1 MAFDD
6 AVVNAGDMPL
16 LEVSNL
22 NTTLMHVE
30 VVEAIKGSAPFVH
43 EVQQLTVSGSGDGM
57 TAGMFDVS
65 FGGDRSPPLSFN
77 ASSTDLVAALA
88 QLPSIRDGV
97 TVSNADDAEKS
108 WRITFASAGPQEMM
122 TSSCETTSA
131 TNVSLSL
138 DCLLEHSTVEIR
150 RLVRGS
156 SPASGTFRLQLVRA
170 DGVTK
175 NEGADVIRTTV
186 PLRVDS
192 SAEEVQNALVALRG
206 GAEASVSVAPN
217 LRVGYGREWA
227 VALND
232 NGVHSVKLVDVH
244 VRGPAPWCAD
254 GSTGPAVTETP
265 CEFPFTVDQD
275 GGTTHFECAGVGGS
289 SMGWCSTSPVF
300 QDSQD
305 WGGCARCSAGALAP
319 PNLHVAS
326 RRRRFH
332 LIGSSADVSR
342 ALSEVSYH
350 PRPYWNAWLGG
361 LDEVYAYWHDENSPG
376 IDETVSGAKARTK
389 SQVFVAP
396 INDPPT
402 LNIPQQHVLVYEG
415 QEVLL
420 EGADIGDPDL
430 IERPEIVIQ
439 VSVEAQLGTLALGD
453 PDDLMFFSGTPEPHS
468 SGQLVIKGKLSN
480 IQSAVKQLYYRPPGD
495 FAAGAA
501 SSRAAPEIQR
511 IELAQPIAPMV
522 QSITTSAVEGYIE
535 GNFTLALK
543 CDAFFE
549 PLKEIFPDADLFNDT
564 VTDSYSRVAQSPPLA
579 ADAPASGN
587 ASVEVG
593 IRAMLTD
600 CYNQAWNQSI
610 ILAEEFNATSPG
622 NSSSTDVFSSEILPH
637 SAATAVVARGDPDL
651 HGCISWAVTLID
663 VPESLPAFDVVS
675 QNLTVGGTGASETPY
690 VYGVSSSSLEPSM
703 SVVIIE
709 VGSSSSSLTGTFT
722 LALIPGGEA
731 TQAVPASASGEEL
744 ALALSALADVGAVQ
758 VSTGSLLVKSPGVP
772 SLGRYWQVTF
782 LSSGSP
788 PHAGDLPVLIADD
801 AGLRNSGGVLRV
813 SEVTKGRA
821 PMDTVSIVVDD
832 LGNVGS
838 GESLDVAASWS
849 VTIVPQESPPTVRI
863 YRKDGESEFLRG
875 FEGGVVYLPA
885 IEIHHAVAWT
895 ASMKDG
901 HHEVQYV
908 ARLSCSRGMVKPASS
923 RIRRHVNIDILSP
936 TVTELI
942 GTLSDLNH
950 ALAQVIYSVP
960 TRYRGAD
967 SVTVEVRMAGAGI
980 GGGSGSSTLYILV
993 DGSNRAPELAAPRSM
1008 RTVGMSPMAVE
1019 GIRVSDDDVGGIM
1032 ALNVEAVRGV
1042 VSIPDQQLHRL
1053 VDVTKVR
1060 IIGMLKTSSSLHLN
1074 TRKMC
1079 SFLKHRLVSMVSKK
1093 ECSVSNIIWS
1103 VQAISGVKGASDPLT
1118 AR

>member
-1 MAFDD
+1 MAHSRTPSYWWSQITVTFDD
-6 AVVNAGDMPL
+6 AMVNAGDLPL
-16 LEVSNL
+16 LKVSDL
-22 NTTLMHVE
+22 NTTSMSVE

-43 EVQQLTVSGSGDGM
+43 EVQQLTVSGSGDGP
-57 TAGMFDVS
+57 TAGLFDVS
-65 FGGDRSPPLSFN
+65 FGGDRSLPLSFN
-77 ASSTDLVAALA
+77 ATSTDLAAALA

-97 TVSNADDAEKS
+97 TVSDAGDAEKS

-122 TSSCETTSA
+122 TSSCETTGA
-131 TNVSLSL
+131 TNVSLSS
-138 DCLLEHSTVEIR
+138 DCLLEHSTVDIR

-170 DGVTK
+170 DGVTE
-175 NEGADVIRTTV
+175 NEGGDVSRTTV
-186 PLRVDS
+186 SLRVDA
-192 SAEEVQNALVALRG
+192 SAEEVQNALVAIRG
-206 GAEASVSVAPN
+206 GAEATVSVAPN
-217 LRVGYGREWA
+217 ARVGYGREWA

-244 VRGPAPWCAD
+244 VGGPAPWCAD
-254 GSTGPAVTETP
+254 GITGPALAETS
-265 CEFPFTVDQD
+265 CEFPFTVEQD

-305 WGGCARCSAGALAP
+305 WGGCTRCSEGALAP
-319 PNLHVAS
+319 PTLHVAS

-361 LDEVYAYWHDENSPG
+361 LDEVYAYWHDENVPG
-376 IDETVSGAKARTK
+376 IDETVSGAKASTK
-389 SQVFVAP
+389 SHVFVAP
-396 INDPPT
+396 VNDPPT
-402 LNIPQQHVLVYEG
+402 LNIPQRQVMVYEG

-430 IERPEIVIQ
+430 VERPEVAIQ
-439 VSVEAQLGTLALGD
+439 VTVEAQLGTLALGD
-453 PDDLMFFSGTPEPHS
+453 SDDLMFFSGTPEPHS
-468 SGQLVIKGKLSN
+468 SGQLVIKGQLSN
-480 IQSAVKQLYYRPPGD
+480 LQSAVKQLYYRPPEYL
-495 FAAGAA
+495 AAGAA

-511 IELAQPIAPMV
+511 IELTQPMTPMV

-549 PLKEIFPDADLFNDT
+549 PLKDIFPDADIFNNT
-564 VTDSYSRVAQSPPLA
+564 VTESYSSIAQSRPLA

-587 ASVEVG
+587 ASVEVEV
-593 IRAMLTD
+593 RAMLTD
-600 CYNQAWNQSI
+600 CYNQAWNQSVV
-610 ILAEEFNATSPG
+610 LAKEFNTTSTG

-637 SAATAVVARGDPDL
+637 SAATAVVARGDPDQ

-663 VPESLPAFDVVS
+663 VPTSLPAFDVAS
-675 QNLTVGGTGASETPY
+675 QNLTTDGTGASETPY
-690 VYGVSSSSLEPSM
+690 LYGVSGSSLEPSV
-703 SVVIIE
+703 SVSIIE

-722 LALIPGGEA
+722 LALTPGGKA
-731 TQAVPASASGEEL
+731 TQAIPASAPGEEL

-758 VSTGSLLVKSPGVP
+758 VSTGSLLVESPGVP
-772 SLGRYWQVTF
+772 SLGRYWEVTF
-782 LSSGSP
+782 LLSGSP
-788 PHAGDLPVLIADD
+788 PHAGDVPLLIAND
-801 AGLRNSGGVLRV
+801 AGLRDSGGMLRM

-821 PMDTVSIVVDD
+821 LTDTVSIVIDD

-838 GESLDVAASWS
+838 GEPLDVAASWS
-849 VTIVPQESPPTVRI
+849 VTIVPQESPPTVHI
-863 YRKDGESEFLRG
+863 YREDGENEFLRG
-875 FEGGVVYLPA
+875 FEGGVVHLPA

-895 ASMKDG
+895 TSMGDT
-901 HHEVQYV
+901 HYEVQYV
-908 ARLSCSRGMVKPASS
+908 ARLSCSRGVAKPASS
-923 RIRRHVNIDILSP
+923 RIGRHVGIDTLSP

-950 ALAQVIYSVP
+950 ALARVIYSVP

-967 SVTVEVRMAGAGI
+967 SVTVEVRMAGTGI
-980 GGGSGSSTLYILV
+980 GGGSGSSTLYVLV
-993 DGSNRAPELAAPRSM
+993 EGSNKAPELAAPRSM
-1008 RTVGMSPMAVE
+1008 RTVGTSPMAVG

-1060 IIGMLKTSSSLHLN
+1060 RNKFFPCAIGFCAWHPRKTAGC
-1074 TRKMC
+1074 RA
-1079 SFLKHRLVSMVSKK
+1079 SFGVSKQ
-1093 ECSVSNIIWS
+1093 CLVYN
-1103 VQAISGVKGASDPLT
+1103 T
-1118 AR
+1118 